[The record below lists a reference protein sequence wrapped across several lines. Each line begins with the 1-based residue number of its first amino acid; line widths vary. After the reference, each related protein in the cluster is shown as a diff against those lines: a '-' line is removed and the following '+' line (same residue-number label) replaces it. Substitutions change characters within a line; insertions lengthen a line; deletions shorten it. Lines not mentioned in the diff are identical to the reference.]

1 MWLVVSHNIITF
13 DFPFFHFPQPDQI
26 PQDEHVLVSRYI
38 ADPLCIDGHKCDI
51 RLYVAVTSFDPLLIY
66 LYEEGL
72 VRLATVKYEKNS
84 DNLWNPC
91 MHLCNYSINKY
102 HSDYIKA
109 TASCEDVGHKWT
121 FSALLRHLKNQGCDT
136 ADVMANIEDVI
147 IKSIFACSQSIVSGC
162 RMFVPN
168 NNNCF
173 ELYGF
178 DILIDDTL
186 KPWLLEINLSPSLGI
201 DTPLD
206 TKVKASLLADLLTLV
221 GLPAMTNF
229 DRQTCDS
236 KWNQFRTLSR
246 RAMSSE
252 HLSSTSNKKGPTVKH
267 LSAEEQR
274 IVRNARAQYARK
286 GGFVRIFPTE
296 DSMHKYGSYLDPG
309 SGIPISTSVLGM
321 NSCLMIIPHNF
332 NMMLF
337 TQLFS
342 SKGRVNTNGKLS
354 DRMKQYERTLEA
366 DSIIN
371 LVSPTMENKCRDEA
385 RRLRKEVR
393 SLIESGNEM
402 SQLQARRAFFQYMD
416 CVLRRL
422 TQDPKSQHEKLIL
435 KFITRSSV
443 KTPNFIK
450 NSYSQNIIG
459 KDRSAMISKLL
470 ADYLEVY
477 CKDTDAFLDSYQRYG
492 MIPMQT
498 FDEFLNHAQE
508 SDLESILTL
517 HTNLTQKLPFLY
529 NRGSGQPTVPPIP
542 TGSYGFLKALPNM
555 APNVF
560 NRELAR
566 IENYYRSLSNDRNE
580 PVEKGVTKVSLKP
593 LRKRSSSQTTIHKS

>member
-1 MWLVVSHNIITF
+1 
-13 DFPFFHFPQPDQI
+13 
-26 PQDEHVLVSRYI
+26 
-38 ADPLCIDGHKCDI
+38 
-51 RLYVAVTSFDPLLIY
+51 
-66 LYEEGL
+66 
-72 VRLATVKYEKNS
+72 
-84 DNLWNPC
+84 
-91 MHLCNYSINKY
+91 
-102 HSDYIKA
+102 
-109 TASCEDVGHKWT
+109 
-121 FSALLRHLKNQGCDT
+121 
-136 ADVMANIEDVI
+136 
-147 IKSIFACSQSIVSGC
+147 
-162 RMFVPN
+162 
-168 NNNCF
+168 
-173 ELYGF
+173 
-178 DILIDDTL
+178 
-186 KPWLLEINLSPSLGI
+186 
-201 DTPLD
+201 
-206 TKVKASLLADLLTLV
+206 
-221 GLPAMTNF
+221 
-229 DRQTCDS
+229 
-236 KWNQFRTLSR
+236 
-246 RAMSSE
+246 MSSE
-252 HLSSTSNKKGPTVKH
+252 HLPNASKKGATVKH
-267 LSAEEQR
+267 LTAEEQR

-296 DSMHKYGSYLDPG
+296 DSLHKYGTYLDPSTG
-309 SGIPISTSVLGM
+309 VPISTSVLGT

-337 TQLFS
+337 SQLYS
-342 SKGRVNTNGKLS
+342 SKCRTATAGGKLS
-354 DRMKQYERTLEA
+354 DRMKQYERTLDA

-371 LVSPTMENKCRDEA
+371 LVSPTMENKCSDEA

-393 SLIESGNEM
+393 VLIESGNEM

-443 KTPNFIK
+443 KTPTFIK

-470 ADYLEVY
+470 ADYLEAY
-477 CKDTDAFLDSYQRYG
+477 LKETDAFLDTYQRYG

-498 FDEFLNHAQE
+498 FDEFLSHAQE

-529 NRGSGQPTVPPIP
+529 SRGTAGGQPVTVPPVP
-542 TGSYGFLKALPNM
+542 TGPYGFLKALPNM

-560 NRELAR
+560 NKELAR

-580 PVEKGVTKVSLKP
+580 PIEKGVTKVSLKP